1 MASCASI
8 VHHFV
13 IDSIFI
19 LNLLLFINSLLQEL
33 LHLFNT
39 VMRLVLSYLV
49 DLYRNLAFL
58 TNFNLLGAYFRVLLY
73 LTFVDFGSTVQ
84 LTEVASILAVLL
96 MLNSLRVL
104 ITNEPSISINLLGA
118 VFHWTV
124 EPQLHEYVV
133 NELMDLNIL
142 CIRALERA
150 VSFLLTPLLD
160 THFAK

>member
-1 MASCASI
+1 
-8 VHHFV
+8 
-13 IDSIFI
+13 
-19 LNLLLFINSLLQEL
+19 
-33 LHLFNT
+33 
-39 VMRLVLSYLV
+39 
-49 DLYRNLAFL
+49 
-58 TNFNLLGAYFRVLLY
+58 VLLY
-73 LTFVDFGSTVQ
+73 LTFVDFSSTVQ

-104 ITNEPSISINLLGA
+104 IPNEASISINLLGA

-124 EPQLHEYVV
+124 EPQIHEYVV

>member
-1 MASCASI
+1 
-8 VHHFV
+8 
-13 IDSIFI
+13 
-19 LNLLLFINSLLQEL
+19 
-33 LHLFNT
+33 
-39 VMRLVLSYLV
+39 MRLVLTI
-49 DLYRNLAFL
+49 DLYRNFAFL
-58 TNFNLLGAYFRVLLY
+58 TNLNLLGAYFRVLLN

-124 EPQLHEYVV
+124 EPQIHEYVV

>member
-1 MASCASI
+1 MACSTSI

-58 TNFNLLGAYFRVLLY
+58 TNFNLLGAYF
-73 LTFVDFGSTVQ
+73 
-84 LTEVASILAVLL
+84 
-96 MLNSLRVL
+96 
-104 ITNEPSISINLLGA
+104 
-118 VFHWTV
+118 
-124 EPQLHEYVV
+124 
-133 NELMDLNIL
+133 
-142 CIRALERA
+142 
-150 VSFLLTPLLD
+150 
-160 THFAK
+160 